1 MDESRFRLRG
11 GSGSIAAVLQHAF
24 SRLKIAFPLC
34 AGTRQKKYKA
44 PMRAAGGKSEGRAAL
59 GYRGGC
65 KKSVRGSVV
74 ATPSPDIDIWRWG
87 HVHRHGQ
94 CRVKAVKGLA
104 QLCALRFSPILRTH
118 VQPSEARP
126 LS

>member
-1 MDESRFRLRG
+1 MRAVSDSGG
-11 GSGSIAAVLQHAF
+11 GSGSIVLQHAF
-24 SRLKIAFPLC
+24 VRLKTTSPLC

-104 QLCALRFSPILRTH
+104 HMCALRFIPLLRTP
-118 VQPSEARP
+118 VQ
-126 LS
+126 